1 MLVLDGVGDVS
12 DWLPHF
18 FAGTNAG
25 SGLRGGD
32 LGGLV
37 MLVADRLEWRRD
49 PGDPIWLDALLG
61 GTTGLVDE
69 GGDWIWDPVASSWP
83 LVRSSSTWTKFNAEI
98 GSVVNP
104 IKFMVVDYDSRV
116 VI

>member
-37 MLVADRLEWRRD
+37 RLVADRLEWRRD
-49 PGDPIWLDALLG
+49 PGDPI
-61 GTTGLVDE
+61 
-69 GGDWIWDPVASSWP
+69 
-83 LVRSSSTWTKFNAEI
+83 
-98 GSVVNP
+98 
-104 IKFMVVDYDSRV
+104 
-116 VI
+116 